1 MEENFNSNQRWNND
15 KHWCNCKK
23 CHVCE
28 KDYIWNPATCI
39 CKNGIYTASIIDN
52 SAIMC
57 DEILETYD
65 KETKNISTKFNENKA
80 TSNTQNFCIL
90 IASL

>member
-1 MEENFNSNQRWNND
+1 M
-15 KHWCNCKK
+15 
-23 CHVCE
+23 
-28 KDYIWNPATCI
+28 
-39 CKNGIYTASIIDN
+39 DN
-52 SAIMC
+52 SPIMC